1 MTDKYRFRDV
11 QQAWGTGGV
20 FEVNL
25 NDLYPPPEVD
35 ADGNRVP
42 TAIARPRLEA
52 REKWR
57 LLQPFISARFMDQLK
72 AVIPLAAYLAL
83 FQILVLRQL
92 VDDSMIIVGGLL
104 SVIIGLMFFMEGL
117 RVGLMPFGTQIG
129 HSLPRRSPLPLVLLV
144 TLLLGIGVTFAEPAI
159 GALQAAGANISIE
172 RAPYLYALLNDWSG
186 ILVLVVGASVGL
198 AAVVGTLRFVY
209 GWSLK
214 PLIYASLVPVLGLTL
229 YASTDPDLTSAL
241 GLAWDA
247 GAVTTGPV
255 TVPLVLSLGIGIA
268 AAVGKGESGLSG
280 FGIVTLASLFPI
292 LGVLL
297 LTLYVASSTT
307 PAEIIAAAEAAAA
320 AGAAEPAWYEKS
332 PGEEIILG
340 VRAILPLCVFLFL
353 VLKMILREKL
363 PHANEIF
370 VGIALTIIGMC
381 IFNLG
386 LTYGL
391 SKLGTNA
398 GSLVPSAFMEMS
410 SIEDSPI
417 YPYRAGLIIAL
428 IFAWIL
434 GFGATVA
441 EPALNALGLTAE
453 ELTSGAFKKK
463 TLIMAVSIGVACGI
477 SLGLSKLIFDI
488 PLVWLIVP
496 GYLVAIVLT
505 AISSEAFVNVAW
517 DSAGVTTGP
526 ITVPLVL
533 AMGLGFGNAT
543 DAVEGF
549 GILCMASI
557 GPIISVMIS
566 GLWSQYKA
574 NRQAEAAAQSVIVVG
589 DEVRGIL

>member
-1 MTDKYRFRDV
+1 M
-11 QQAWGTGGV
+11 QQAWGVGRT
-20 FEVNL
+20 FEVSL
-25 NDLYPPPEVD
+25 NDLYPEPQAD
-35 ADGNRVP
+35 AEGKFLP
-42 TAIARPRLEA
+42 TAIKRPRLN
-52 REKWR
+52 RQEKWR
-57 LLQPFISARFMDQLK
+57 LLEPYISKRLKDQLK
-72 AVIPLAAYLAL
+72 AVVPLAAYLAL
-83 FQILVLRQL
+83 FLILVLRQL
-92 VDDSMIIVGGLL
+92 VEDSMIIVGGLL
-104 SVIIGLMFFMEGL
+104 AVVVGLMFFMEGL
-117 RVGLMPFGTQIG
+117 RIGLMPFGEQIG
-129 HSLPRRSPLPLVLLV
+129 HSLPRRSPLPLVLLI
-144 TLLLGIGVTFAEPAI
+144 TFLLGIGVTFAEPAI
-159 GALQAAGANISIE
+159 GALQAAGANIEIE

-186 ILVLVVGASVGL
+186 ILVLVIGACVGL
-198 AAVVGTLRFVY
+198 AAVTGTLRFVY

-214 PLIYASLVPVLGLTL
+214 PLIYASLLPVLALTV
-229 YASTDPDLTSAL
+229 YASTDPNLTSAL

-268 AAVGKGESGLSG
+268 AAVGRGESGLSG

-297 LTLYVASSTT
+297 LTLFIASTST
-307 PAEIIAAAEAAAA
+307 PAEIIEAANAAAA
-320 AGAAEPAWYEKS
+320 ASATDLAWYERS
-332 PGEEIILG
+332 PGAEIVLG
-340 VRAILPLCVFLFL
+340 VRAILPLCIFLFL
-353 VLKMILREKL
+353 VLKVVLREKL

-370 VGIALTIIGMC
+370 VGIGMTIVGMC

-391 SKLGTNA
+391 SMLGGNA
-398 GSLVPSAFMEMS
+398 GSLVPAAFMEIIS
-410 SIEDSPI
+410 VDDSPI

-428 IFAWIL
+428 LFAWIL

-441 EPALNALGLTAE
+441 EPALNALGATAE

-463 TLIMAVSIGVACGI
+463 TLIIAVSIGVAFGI
-477 SLGLSKLIFDI
+477 ALGLSKLIFDL
-488 PLVWLIVP
+488 PLVWIIVP
-496 GYLVAIVLT
+496 GYLIAVALT
-505 AISSEAFVNVAW
+505 AVSSEAFVNVAW

-533 AMGLGFGNAT
+533 AMGLGFGAAT

-566 GLWSQYKA
+566 GLWSQFKSQ
-574 NRQAEAAAQSVIVVG
+574 RQADDANKNAIIKSTAEASGA
-589 DEVRGIL
+589 L